1 MPQVKHRQ
9 TRAARE
15 HARHACHRGGVEM
28 TQVEVCQSV
37 AVIEHIIHTGHLTGV
52 QMLHALDGL
61 KMRHAIKPAVGGRRA
76 GISERRVK
84 HHSSHIGF
92 GAIGVPTGIVVIG
105 IQKVGSARA
114 DIAIVVVVERQ
125 RRVI

>member
-1 MPQVKHRQ
+1 
-9 TRAARE
+9 
-15 HARHACHRGGVEM
+15 M

-52 QMLHALDGL
+52 QMLEAIDGL
-61 KMRHAIKPAVGGRRA
+61 KICHAIKPAVGGRRA
-76 GISERRVK
+76 CISKRRVK

-92 GAIGVPTGIVVIG
+92 GAIGVPTGIVVID
-105 IQKVGSARA
+105 IQKVGCARA
-114 DIAIVVVVERQ
+114 DIAIVIEVERQ